1 MVISAEQQEKIV
13 RVAPKRKTK
22 TPVFEKA
29 FLTPLREFGQSIS
42 GSIQARK
49 SKLREGSTSGI
60 ENESYASTESISQ
73 ASKSSKTETRTRK
86 NSHGLIM
93 SHESGPINKFTG
105 TLDLPTPKKGTPVKR
120 PLTLQ
125 LSQPEEETA
134 EDDSQDTNRTPES
147 HIRLPISNLSGSKR
161 SFETQ
166 FRFSKISDFSA
177 LTCSHKSFLRN
188 FLVAEIDDSSKI
200 SISRNI
206 RFAENLDLSIKTIR
220 RNSRFLELV
229 DSPKISICKDFLSK
243 NSIFFILIDF

>member
-1 MVISAEQQEKIV
+1 MTSIFIAICNTVVISAEQQEKIV

-42 GSIQARK
+42 GSIARK

-73 ASKSSKTETRTRK
+73 ASKSSKTETRIRK
-86 NSHGLIM
+86 NSHEL
-93 SHESGPINKFTG
+93 GPVNKFTG
-105 TLDLPTPKKGTPVKR
+105 NLDLPTPKKGTPVKR

-166 FRFSKISDFSA
+166 LRFLKISDFR
-177 LTCSHKSFLRN
+177 L
-188 FLVAEIDDSSKI
+188 
-200 SISRNI
+200 
-206 RFAENLDLSIKTIR
+206 
-220 RNSRFLELV
+220 
-229 DSPKISICKDFLSK
+229 
-243 NSIFFILIDF
+243 

>member
-42 GSIQARK
+42 GSIARK

-86 NSHGLIM
+86 NSHGPIM

-166 FRFSKISDFSA
+166 FRFSKIFDFSA
-177 LTCSHKSFLRN
+177 LTCFHKSFLAK
-188 FLVAEIDDSSKI
+188 LSS
-200 SISRNI
+200 SRER
-206 RFAENLDLSIKTIR
+206 RFAKNLDLSKNTIR
-220 RNSRFLELV
+220 RKSRFLKIVE
-229 DSPKISICKDFLSK
+229 SPKM
-243 NSIFFILIDF
+243 

>member
-13 RVAPKRKTK
+13 RVAPKRKSK

-42 GSIQARK
+42 GSIARK
-49 SKLREGSTSGI
+49 SKLRDGSTSGI

-86 NSHGLIM
+86 NSHGPIN
-93 SHESGPINKFTG
+93 ESGPFTSPVSKFTG
-105 TLDLPTPKKGTPVKR
+105 TLDLPTPKKGTSGPIKR

-125 LSQPEEETA
+125 LSQPEEETP

-166 FRFSKISDFSA
+166 FWFSQISENKISKFCQHPDLGQFSE
-177 LTCSHKSFLRN
+177 N
-188 FLVAEIDDSSKI
+188 FI
-200 SISRNI
+200 SI
-206 RFAENLDLSIKTIR
+206 FENQ
-220 RNSRFLELV
+220 F
-229 DSPKISICKDFLSK
+229 
-243 NSIFFILIDF
+243 